1 MLNDIEFSLSLIRHG
16 ESEVNISP
24 DVIGQHASVKLT
36 EDGMQQALKLKKY
49 FELHNQNFDFIYSS
63 TYLRAIQTSGI
74 LFGDKAEIKFFDEL
88 VEYNAGK
95 WLGLS
100 RKEILNDS
108 VRARMCYMTN
118 SFLPPDGESLSQV
131 ERRASKWLEDNILYN
146 NSFIEYTKSQNNK
159 KVPVNIAI
167 VSHGMVIKTLLHY
180 IMGFDRGMTWK
191 IAIGNTSVTK
201 LYFNKLGWHINCIND
216 CSHL

>member
-16 ESEVNISP
+16 ESEVNINP

-36 EDGMQQALKLKKY
+36 EVGMQQALKLKKY
-49 FELHNQNFDFIYSS
+49 FELHNQNFDYIYSS

-74 LFGDKAEIKFFDEL
+74 LFGEKTEIKFFDEL

-100 RKEILNDS
+100 RKETLNDS
-108 VRARMCYMTN
+108 VKTRMSYMTN

-146 NSFIEYTKSQNNK
+146 NSFIEYAKSQNDK
-159 KVPVNIAI
+159 KIPVNIAV

-180 IMGFDRGMTWK
+180 VMGFDRGMTWK
-191 IAIGNTSVTK
+191 IAINNTSVTK
-201 LYFNKLGWHINCIND
+201 LHFNKLGWHIDCINN